1 MASLQIDGSHL
12 CGGFLIRKDFI
23 LTSAHCSHRCKEIK
37 VVLGA
42 HNIRRKEA
50 LIQKI
55 PVKKCYKH
63 NLYKIAIYDYD
74 IMLIKLQHNAALN
87 KNVKVIELPK
97 YKETVPDETQ
107 CTMSGWGKTTPQGQ
121 FESVLQEVSLKI
133 QSNKECRTAW
143 HNVFSPQRTLCTHFN
158 GKKGICQGDSGGPLV
173 CKNKA
178 HGIAAFTGNPC
189 NMNYP
194 NVFMKVRLEE
204 DELVVLK
211 EGAGVSMADLPR
223 VTGDV
228 TRVSQL
234 AGALSC
240 NDRSTQAEFTA
251 VLQCHRYRYE
261 FYIQQKLRQIICPM
275 VTSAYRRPAYPA
287 WQYDVS
293 SASHCLLLCGRGCGT
308 GSSVRGYVNMPY
320 WCHHDRKDWQMSS
333 PHAIFDLVSKILS

>member
-1 MASLQIDGSHL
+1 MYTSLRLLCLLLQLLLHHTGASDSGIIGGQRAKPHSRPYMASLQIDGSHL

-194 NVFMKVRLEE
+194 NVFMKV
-204 DELVVLK
+204 
-211 EGAGVSMADLPR
+211 SFFIPW
-223 VTGDV
+223 
-228 TRVSQL
+228 
-234 AGALSC
+234 
-240 NDRSTQAEFTA
+240 
-251 VLQCHRYRYE
+251 
-261 FYIQQKLRQIICPM
+261 I
-275 VTSAYRRPAYPA
+275 
-287 WQYDVS
+287 
-293 SASHCLLLCGRGCGT
+293 
-308 GSSVRGYVNMPY
+308 
-320 WCHHDRKDWQMSS
+320 KDTMQE
-333 PHAIFDLVSKILS
+333 